1 MTSLWHHQF
10 ISIIAVILYGF
21 VAILCNINDIKSC
34 TSLLQRELPL
44 ATSIRLPGHLLENN
58 QLSQED
64 ATSCCPQ
71 SSTLHNLPITTKL
84 LNVAYN
90 FGFCTIPT
98 VLHRP
103 QALTIFL
110 YFTLHTITTEVTGVR
125 VGACVWMCV
134 LCVHVCACVCMYM
147 HCVSCVWSFVSYM
160 PISMYWI
167 CTQLQYTT
175 PIGIVWITYLTIK
188 QLSVFI
194 ADCLH
199 HIARY
204 GSLCGINWSVILDD
218 PQTCVVKYFTLWQQC
233 SKDTNYCSHTATSN
247 SMMW

>member
-10 ISIIAVILYGF
+10 ISIIAVILYGI

-90 FGFCTIPT
+90 FWLLYYSHRTTLTSSTDNISI
-98 VLHRP
+98 LHATHNYNRGNRCACGCMCVNVC
-103 QALTIFL
+103 ALCECVCF
-110 YFTLHTITTEVTGVR
+110 VR
-125 VGACVWMCV
+125 MCV
-134 LCVHVCACVCMYM
+134 LCVHVCACMCMCVHVYALCELHMELCQLYAHFHVLNM
-147 HCVSCVWSFVSYM
+147 H
-160 PISMYWI
+160 P
-167 CTQLQYTT
+167 TT
-175 PIGIVWITYLTIK
+175 VY
-188 QLSVFI
+188 
-194 ADCLH
+194 
-199 HIARY
+199 
-204 GSLCGINWSVILDD
+204 N
-218 PQTCVVKYFTLWQQC
+218 
-233 SKDTNYCSHTATSN
+233 SHRN
-247 SMMW
+247 CMNNIPNN